1 MTRPSPASS
10 PIKAVLFDRDDTL
23 VTTDP
28 GVYREAAV
36 WASRQFGLDAR
47 TVGTRM
53 AQLWQE
59 RGMNWWH
66 LRTHDDEAAFWAEY
80 GAELAARLGLEAGH
94 AQALMDAYPYE
105 RFMKVVPNARAV
117 LTELRGRGL
126 KIGVLSNTLP
136 SIDRTLEEV
145 GLNDL
150 VDVAVA
156 TCLIGVH
163 KPEAGA
169 FHYAVEALGVQPG
182 EVLFVD
188 DRPENVAAAGALGL
202 RAVLID
208 LTGENPDAIH
218 DLGTVLELLA

>member
-1 MTRPSPASS
+1 M
-10 PIKAVLFDRDDTL
+10 LFDRDDTL

-28 GVYREAAV
+28 GVYREAAS
-36 WASRQFGLDAR
+36 WASQQFGLDAQ

-66 LRTHDDEAAFWAEY
+66 LRTHDDEAAFWADY

-105 RFMKVVPNARAV
+105 RFMKAVPNARAV

-145 GLNDL
+145 GLRDL

-163 KPEAGA
+163 KPDAGA
-169 FHYAVEALGVQPG
+169 FLYAVGALGVPAG

-188 DRPENVAAAGALGL
+188 DRPENVAAARALGL

-208 LTGENPDAIH
+208 LTGENPEAIH
-218 DLGTVLELLA
+218 DLRAVAGVLA